1 MASTIKSFAIE
12 VNESI
17 TPLDAAAMEQA
28 RERQDVL
35 TKPQGSLGVLEDI
48 SVRLAGIYGKST
60 PKITGKA
67 VIVMAADHGV
77 VAEGVSA
84 FPQAVTE
91 QMVYNF
97 AAGGAAIN
105 VLSRHAGAEVYV
117 VDIGVVA
124 RIERDGVL
132 SRKVRPGTG
141 NMALGPAM
149 SVQECEH
156 AIRVGMEVADLAI
169 SAGANILATGDMGIG
184 NTTASSAVVAVLA
197 GRPVAEVLGRGTGID
212 DEGLNRKLSVI
223 EKALEMNKPDPA
235 SPIDVLAKVGGLEI
249 AGICGVILQAAKRR
263 VPVVVDGFISGA
275 GALVAARLAPE
286 SVNYMIAS
294 HVSVEPGHRIVLQ
307 EIGIQPMLHM
317 NMRLGEGSGAVLALS
332 LIEAAVK
339 VLAEMATFA
348 EAEVSESDKEE

>member
-1 MASTIKSFAIE
+1 
-12 VNESI
+12 
-17 TPLDAAAMEQA
+17 MEQA
-28 RERQDVL
+28 RARQDQL

-48 SVRLAGIYGKST
+48 SIRLAGIYGQAV

-67 VIVMAADHGV
+67 VIVMAGDHGV

-84 FPQAVTE
+84 YPQAVTE

-105 VLSRHAGAEVYV
+105 VLARHAGAKVYV
-117 VDIGVVA
+117 VDVGVA
-124 RIERDGVL
+124 APIERDGVL

-141 NMALGPAM
+141 NMAQGSAM
-149 SVQECEH
+149 SMAEAEQ

-169 SAGANILATGDMGIG
+169 GAGANIIATGDMGIG
-184 NTTASSAVVAVLA
+184 NTTASSAVVSVLA
-197 GRPVAEVLGRGTGID
+197 ARPVAEVLGRGTGID
-212 DEGLNRKLSVI
+212 DAGLNRKLSVI
-223 EKALEMNKPDPA
+223 EKSLEINKPDPA

-263 VPVVVDGFISGA
+263 VPVIIDGFISGA
-275 GALVAARLAPE
+275 GALAAARLAPG

-307 EIGIQPMLHM
+307 EIGLQPMLHM
-317 NMRLGEGSGAVLALS
+317 SMRLGEGSGAVLALS
-332 LIEAAVK
+332 LIEAAAK

-348 EAEVSESDKEE
+348 DAGVSESEQGE